1 MVILKEHLG
10 AVSAALYRKGTQI
23 AELAPVGHA
32 QELGACECIV
42 LIV

>member
-23 AELAPVGHA
+23 TELTPVGDA
-32 QELGACECIV
+32 QKLGARE
-42 LIV
+42 